1 MEWPGDSQSQ
11 DNYVFFSVIFNFI
24 KVNYFER
31 QKGQLLV
38 SLSEMY
44 HCSDFL
50 FVLFSNVSQY
60 LRTFPVFSGSAGY
73 LFLFRAIFPVT

>member
-1 MEWPGDSQSQ
+1 MERPGDSQSQ

-31 QKGQLLV
+31 LKGQLLF

-50 FVLFSNVSQY
+50 FVLFSSVFQS
-60 LRTFPVFSGSAGY
+60 LRTFPVLSGSADY
-73 LFLFRAIFPVT
+73 LFLFRAVFPVT

>member
-38 SLSEMY
+38 SLPEMY
-44 HCSDFL
+44 RYSDFL
-50 FVLFSNVSQY
+50 FALFSNVSQS
-60 LRTFPVFSGSAGY
+60 LRTFLVFSGSADY
-73 LFLFRAIFPVT
+73 LFQFRAVFPVT